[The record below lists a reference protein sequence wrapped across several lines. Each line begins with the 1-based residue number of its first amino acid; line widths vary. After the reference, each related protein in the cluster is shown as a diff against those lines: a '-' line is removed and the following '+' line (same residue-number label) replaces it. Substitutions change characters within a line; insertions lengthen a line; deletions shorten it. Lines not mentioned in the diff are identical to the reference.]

1 MNREMKKAVLN
12 NKGFMK
18 NPGKKNREERRE
30 FLNSERGERVAST
43 RVREDKRRKRLERA
57 WKREFYY

>member
-1 MNREMKKAVLN
+1 MKKELKKAVLN

-18 NPGKKNREERRE
+18 NPGKKNREQRRE
-30 FLNSERGERVAST
+30 FLNLERGERVAST

-57 WKREFYY
+57 WKREFNY